1 MVQHKGKACHPLGE
15 HGDDIVY
22 MDATG
27 NVIGR
32 KVGGK
37 TYCAYELIVRHPKKG
52 HMPILVAHKCPTNI
66 QEKAAI
72 GDDRQAAKDFA
83 KVLLSGLRITHV
95 SECMRDENSSFSSG
109 MMEEAGQDEGQ
120 LVTWLKGK
128 VKRKHLISKEPTSE
142 RKNKKDKVETAKKTR
157 PAEAVQHAPEILP
170 TQAA

>member
-15 HGDDIVY
+15 QGDDIVY

-83 KVLLSGLRITHV
+83 KVLLSGLRKTHV
-95 SECMRDENSSFSSG
+95 SECMGDENSSFSSG
-109 MMEEAGQDEGQ
+109 MMEEAGQDFNGE
-120 LVTWLKGK
+120 
-128 VKRKHLISKEPTSE
+128 VKRKNPISKAPTSK
-142 RKNKKDKVETAKKTR
+142 RKKKNKKDKVETAKKTR
-157 PAEAVQHAPEILP
+157 KEP
-170 TQAA
+170 